1 MKIRDLHNEFTADRA
16 AAERAYYGKF
26 LTLEGISIRTGESQY
41 GTPVVEVSD
50 VPDGPLLAIFVLPF
64 DHRIDESFELVHAVP
79 LGVTVTVKGECR
91 VFSEDGTTLVIKQCQ
106 LLSPSDA
113 AVRAR

>member
-1 MKIRDLHNEFTADRA
+1 MKIRDLHNKFTADRT

-26 LTLEGISIRTGESQY
+26 LTLEGISIRTGKSQF

-50 VPDGPLLAIFVLPF
+50 VVGGPLLAIFVLPF
-64 DHRIDESFELVHAVP
+64 EDRIKESFRLVRRVP

-91 VFSEDGTTLVIKQCQ
+91 VFSDDGTVLVIKECE
-106 LLSPSDA
+106 LLAP
-113 AVRAR
+113 